1 MAQHIA
7 LLGDSVFDND
17 TWARPEP
24 EVLTCLR
31 EYLPSDWTASLHA
44 RDGSTLVNVGGQTAR
59 LPRETTHVVAS
70 MGGNDLLTLPM
81 VMPRYTATTVELLA
95 WLTKQAHRFEDLYRR
110 TLAEL
115 ISLHLDLTV
124 CTIYGAGLPGEKG
137 EYMRVLLSV
146 FDDIIIRVATENAVR
161 VIELRSV
168 CTEPADF
175 TNAIEPSGA
184 GGRKIAHVI
193 AETLGAVRSS
203 RLVVGQL
210 VRAPRLR

>member
-1 MAQHIA
+1 
-7 LLGDSVFDND
+7 
-17 TWARPEP
+17 
-24 EVLTCLR
+24 
-31 EYLPSDWTASLHA
+31 
-44 RDGSTLVNVGGQTAR
+44 
-59 LPRETTHVVAS
+59 
-70 MGGNDLLTLPM
+70 
-81 VMPRYTATTVELLA
+81 
-95 WLTKQAHRFEDLYRR
+95 
-110 TLAEL
+110 
-115 ISLHLDLTV
+115 
-124 CTIYGAGLPGEKG
+124 
-137 EYMRVLLSV
+137 MRVLLSV